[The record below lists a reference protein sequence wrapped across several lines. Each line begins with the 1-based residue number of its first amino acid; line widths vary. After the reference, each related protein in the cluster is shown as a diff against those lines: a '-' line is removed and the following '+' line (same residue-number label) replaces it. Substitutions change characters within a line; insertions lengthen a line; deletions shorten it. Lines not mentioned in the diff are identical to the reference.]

1 MSMVNCVS
9 TICHYLPTSVLHSNL
24 IPKIFFYISNVLD
37 YNLLMISTLG
47 FIYLIVNLIELI

>member
-37 YNLLMISTLG
+37 YNL
-47 FIYLIVNLIELI
+47 FDDFNPWFYLPNCEFD